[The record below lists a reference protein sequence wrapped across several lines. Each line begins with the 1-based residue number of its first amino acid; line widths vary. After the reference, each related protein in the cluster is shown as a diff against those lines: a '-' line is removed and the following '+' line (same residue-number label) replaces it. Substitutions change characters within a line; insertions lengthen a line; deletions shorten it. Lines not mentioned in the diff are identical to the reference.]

1 MAAPNRKQL
10 LRFLCQLGA
19 FILTRFGFWNCF
31 SMLMLFAERADSKRK
46 PDIHVPYLYVDMG
59 AAVLCASFMSFG
71 VKRRWFAMAAALQLA
86 ISTYAS
92 YVGEQVHYGDWLKVR
107 MYSRALA
114 IVGGFLVLA
123 SGAGEVYRQKPRS
136 RSLQSTGQVFLGVYL
151 ICMVYSLQHSKE
163 DRLAYLNHIAGGE
176 VTLMLLEVLF
186 GVLALAFL
194 FGCYIR
200 LAAQV
205 LATVL
210 PLVILLIDGNLGY
223 WHNTRKV
230 EFWNQMKLIGHNVG
244 IFGAVLIL
252 ATDG

>member
-1 MAAPNRKQL
+1 M
-10 LRFLCQLGA
+10 
-19 FILTRFGFWNCF
+19 
-31 SMLMLFAERADSKRK
+31 FAERADSKRK
-46 PDIHVPYLYVDMG
+46 PDIPVPYLYVDMG
-59 AAVLCASFMSFG
+59 AAVLCSSFMSFG
-71 VKRRWFAMAAALQLA
+71 VKRRWFALAAAAELA

-114 IVGGFLVLA
+114 VIGGFLVLA

-163 DRLAYLNHIAGGE
+163 DRLAYLNHILGGE
-176 VTLMLLEVLF
+176 VTLVLLEVLF

-194 FGCYIR
+194 SGCYIR
-200 LAAQV
+200 PAAQV

-210 PLVILLIDGNLGY
+210 PPVVLFIDGNLGY
-223 WHNTRKV
+223 WHHTRKV
-230 EFWNQMKLIGHNVG
+230 EFWNQMKLIGHNVC